1 MDAPCDFEQAIETN
15 WQHTIEK
22 VSNINRKV
30 FPYIDD
36 TRKCIMKMD
45 VTINGVEHYTSGDYV
60 FGPDA
65 TENYAC
71 EQATIKAKKQIIS
84 KVSPEVL
91 TSKTEMN
98 CSVRKTEEPVLA
110 QSDTLPTHTPAPQ
123 PEVKVIE
130 RVIVEKRPSV
140 IVERRTQP
148 TITFIPMTGNSGYI
162 QTNPVD
168 KVISSMVELLIGQNN
183 Y

>member
-1 MDAPCDFEQAIETN
+1 MEAPCDYDQQVMSN
-15 WQHTIEK
+15 WQHSIEA
-22 VSNINRKV
+22 VQNIDKKV

-36 TRKCIMKMD
+36 TRKCVMKMD

-71 EQATIKAKKQIIS
+71 EQATIKAKKDIIQR
-84 KVSPEVL
+84 VSPEL
-91 TSKTEMN
+91 LSAKTEMN
-98 CSVRKTEEPVLA
+98 CSLKQKQEPIVA
-110 QSDTLPTHTPAPQ
+110 HVDTLPTHTPAPQ

-168 KVISSMVELLIGQNN
+168 KVISSMVQLLIGQNN

>member
-1 MDAPCDFEQAIETN
+1 MDTPCDFEQAVETN
-15 WQHTIEK
+15 WQHTIEV
-22 VSNINRKV
+22 VSNIDRKV
-30 FPYIDD
+30 FPYVDD
-36 TRKCIMKMD
+36 TRKCVMKMD

-71 EQATIKAKKQIIS
+71 EQATIKAKKEIIS

-98 CSVRKTEEPVLA
+98 CSVRKTKEPVLA

-130 RVIVEKRPSV
+130 RVIVEKQ
-140 IVERRTQP
+140 TQP
-148 TITFIPMTGNSGYI
+148 TITFVPMTGNSGYI

>member
-1 MDAPCDFEQAIETN
+1 MEAPCDYDQQVMSN
-15 WQHTIEK
+15 WQHSIEA
-22 VSNINRKV
+22 VQNIDKKV

-36 TRKCIMKMD
+36 TRKCVMKMD

-71 EQATIKAKKQIIS
+71 EQATIKAKKEIIS

-98 CSVRKTEEPVLA
+98 CSVRKTKEPVLA

-130 RVIVEKRPSV
+130 RVIVEKQ
-140 IVERRTQP
+140 TQP
-148 TITFIPMTGNSGYI
+148 TITFVPMTGNSGYI